1 MGKENYNKY
10 KERHD
15 QIRRDFEFVEK
26 VSFWLD
32 EKFRIPGLGFRFGLD
47 PLINLIPFLGDV
59 IGFVISVSLVVIM
72 ARNGVSPKVVIKM
85 LLNAFLDAV
94 IGAIPL
100 LGKIGD
106 FFFKANTKN
115 IDLLKSHYF
124 EGTNNGS
131 GWEIILTIV
140 IIFCLVVFLFFYL
153 LFTILAWIYE
163 LIMYLF

>member
-1 MGKENYNKY
+1 MKKEQYNKY
-10 KERHD
+10 KERHE
-15 QIRRDFEFVEK
+15 QIRQDFEFVEN

-47 PLINLIPFLGDV
+47 PIINLIPFLGDL

-85 LLNAFLDAV
+85 LLNVFLDAI

-115 IDLLKSHYF
+115 IELLKSHYF

-131 GWEIILTIV
+131 GMGIIITILV
-140 IIFCLVVFLFFYL
+140 IFCLIVFLVFYL
-153 LFTILAWIYE
+153 LFSIIAWMYAMIT
-163 LIMYLF
+163 YLF